1 MSATPLDAVISGTAF
16 EDATT
21 AIGVLEKGSEGTGK
35 ISLEMLCTLDNF
47 IQTVLFN
54 EHIYLTVSPWI
65 QNGQIIPG
73 GTQYRG
79 GLPGRKLIDAAA
91 IFAGLPP
98 KLSDPEPLRSLV
110 DEILKPVEAQKSDWF
125 VINCARPK
133 QSLVI
138 FQEMASMDAYLMEDA
153 IAQAGVHR
161 FKPVFPGEHLYLGLR
176 ASRTLMPRVTQ
187 TMPDMVTTRLRSTIR
202 DKMAKLNVFVSQG
215 APLVPESPP
224 IYVSRILRDCST
236 GADFIPTLLK
246 IRNSSALR
254 HLRAWMA
261 KCATQALGPDPAE
274 RMKAAD
280 AWEKF
285 MEFPLDKAVDKT
297 EVGVSVL
304 NVAVDI
310 AKADVMGIL
319 SEVASPI
326 VNYFLSTPFV
336 GIREFGGDK
345 ADSGKLEAFL
355 AATFGDQFNRGD
367 MNMISSFLELPANT
381 KDWPGVGAQFCVN
394 AGRIYPQAEPLAR
407 SFMMKIRDPDVL
419 SEIMADIESLKSPA
433 AVRQP

>member
-1 MSATPLDAVISGTAF
+1 
-16 EDATT
+16 
-21 AIGVLEKGSEGTGK
+21 
-35 ISLEMLCTLDNF
+35 
-47 IQTVLFN
+47 
-54 EHIYLTVSPWI
+54 
-65 QNGQIIPG
+65 
-73 GTQYRG
+73 
-79 GLPGRKLIDAAA
+79 
-91 IFAGLPP
+91 
-98 KLSDPEPLRSLV
+98 
-110 DEILKPVEAQKSDWF
+110 
-125 VINCARPK
+125 
-133 QSLVI
+133 
-138 FQEMASMDAYLMEDA
+138 
-153 IAQAGVHR
+153 
-161 FKPVFPGEHLYLGLR
+161 
-176 ASRTLMPRVTQ
+176 
-187 TMPDMVTTRLRSTIR
+187 
-202 DKMAKLNVFVSQG
+202 MAKLNVFVSQG

-236 GADFIPTLLK
+236 GADFVPTLLK

-261 KCATQALGPDPAE
+261 KCATQALSPDPAE

-336 GIREFGGDK
+336 GIREFSGDK

-355 AATFGDQFNRGD
+355 AATFGDQFNRGE
-367 MNMISSFLELPANT
+367 MNMISSFLELPANM
-381 KDWPGVGAQFCVN
+381 KDWPGVDPQFCVN

-407 SFMMKIRDPDVL
+407 SFMMKIHDPGVL
-419 SEIMADIESLKSPA
+419 SEIMADIDALKSP
-433 AVRQP
+433 RHNPSGIE